1 MFLMVFCMV
10 LYVVIRICGWRL
22 QDAGLGLFFPECLAR
37 RVILQ
42 VVNSLDA
49 AIHVIPLAIPG
60 CLAREFHSEPCQ
72 NPRQNA
78 DA

>member
-1 MFLMVFCMV
+1 MV

-22 QDAGLGLFFPECLAR
+22 QDAGLGPCPECLAP
-37 RVILQ
+37 RVILR
-42 VVNSLDA
+42 VVNSLNA
-49 AIHVIPLAIPG
+49 AIHVIALAIPG

-72 NPRQNA
+72 NPRQSA